1 MILCRHLRV
10 LCVLCIISTYH
21 SGFSAALGSNL
32 ISVLTLNK
40 VSSSVK
46 AGNGLV
52 YKGCSNSAESLEP
65 LTTAFFRVES
75 RVACLFSSP
84 VNCSN
89 LFKASDL
96 SPTVIFSSEWEDRF
110 EFGSLLKSWSILSV
124 CLLGQPDSDPGL
136 ARCLAQFCGSS
147 LGVCEHEHALL
158 LRLSSFGNKSIIM
171 CIEQAIRNTIR
182 IKTRNFLKRII
193 FRVSCS
199 RNDLFGM
206 ARIKVSKR
214 TTSPTVHKTRAPNF
228 MRRTHGTFS
237 FSFASLRAEMG
248 IYLAKRSSTSMR
260 NNNPVI
266 YVRSRLNSS
275 RAVSWR
281 DARTISDTIAHSLF

>member
-1 MILCRHLRV
+1 M
-10 LCVLCIISTYH
+10 
-21 SGFSAALGSNL
+21 
-32 ISVLTLNK
+32 
-40 VSSSVK
+40 SSSVK
-46 AGNGLV
+46 GGNGLV

-65 LTTAFFRVES
+65 LTAAFFKPES
-75 RVACLFSSP
+75 RAACLFSSP
-84 VNCSN
+84 VICSN

-96 SPTVIFSSEWEDRF
+96 SPAVIFSSEWEDRF

-147 LGVCEHEHALL
+147 LGVWEHEHALL

-193 FRVSCS
+193 FRVFCS
-199 RNDLFGM
+199 GKDLFGT
-206 ARIKVSKR
+206 AGIKVSKR

-237 FSFASLRAEMG
+237 FSFASFRTERR

-275 RAVSWR
+275 RAVRREDNLRHNRS
-281 DARTISDTIAHSLF
+281 

>member
-1 MILCRHLRV
+1 M
-10 LCVLCIISTYH
+10 
-21 SGFSAALGSNL
+21 
-32 ISVLTLNK
+32 
-40 VSSSVK
+40 SSSVK
-46 AGNGLV
+46 GGNGLV

-65 LTTAFFRVES
+65 LTAAFFKPES
-75 RVACLFSSP
+75 RAVCLFSSP
-84 VNCSN
+84 VICSN

-96 SPTVIFSSEWEDRF
+96 SPAVIFSSEWEDRF

-147 LGVCEHEHALL
+147 LGVWEHEHALL

-193 FRVSCS
+193 FRVFCS
-199 RNDLFGM
+199 GKDLFGTTG
-206 ARIKVSKR
+206 IKVSKR

-237 FSFASLRAEMG
+237 FSFASFRTERR

-275 RAVSWR
+275 RAVRREDNLRHNRS
-281 DARTISDTIAHSLF
+281 